1 MKNIYIPTADIMRT
15 WASVPYVEL
24 SIVYHQWELFWKDF
38 QEILSDTLM
47 RSTMYNYLNIRGQ
60 KYIQLERVATVEL
73 IQKNLSSFKHEDE
86 KQSINTLFFVI
97 LQKELKEMGYTIKG
111 YNLSDWDLNLYL

>member
-1 MKNIYIPTADIMRT
+1 MKRNLIPTAEIMLT

-24 SIVYHQWELFWKDF
+24 STVYHHWDLFWKDF
-38 QEILSDTLM
+38 QEILSTTLM
-47 RSTMYNYLNIRGQ
+47 HATMYNYLNVRSQ
-60 KYIQLERVATVEL
+60 KYIQLERISTSQL
-73 IQKNLSSFKHEDE
+73 IQDSLSSFTHDDE
-86 KQSINTLFFVI
+86 KESINKLFFVI

>member
-47 RSTMYNYLNIRGQ
+47 HSTMYNYLNIRGQ

>member
-1 MKNIYIPTADIMRT
+1 MKRNLIPTAEIMLT

-24 SIVYHQWELFWKDF
+24 STVYHHWELFWKDF
-38 QEILSDTLM
+38 QEILSDTLLHA
-47 RSTMYNYLNIRGQ
+47 TMYNYLNIRGQ
-60 KYIQLERVATVEL
+60 KYIQLERIATTTL
-73 IQKNLSSFKHEDE
+73 IQKSLSSFKREDE